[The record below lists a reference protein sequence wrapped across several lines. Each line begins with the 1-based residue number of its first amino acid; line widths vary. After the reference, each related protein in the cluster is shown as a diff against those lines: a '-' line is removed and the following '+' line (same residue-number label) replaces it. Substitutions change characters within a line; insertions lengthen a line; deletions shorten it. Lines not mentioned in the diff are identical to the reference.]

1 MLSWE
6 KKRLFWSRHG
16 FVCFCWRLQRL
27 IRIPV
32 RVHYNHL
39 LQFSTTLL
47 MLLTLKLLT
56 WILIL
61 NIPPSSKHKK
71 CFMRHLKKKKLFNL
85 LAFTLLKLQKLTFDL
100 QSRFVLN
107 SLVDSE
113 PTHEHGQIPL
123 LLWTVFLLL
132 SNPLIKK

>member
-1 MLSWE
+1 
-6 KKRLFWSRHG
+6 
-16 FVCFCWRLQRL
+16 
-27 IRIPV
+27 
-32 RVHYNHL
+32 
-39 LQFSTTLL
+39 

-61 NIPPSSKHKK
+61 NIPPSSMFYETLK
-71 CFMRHLKKKKLFNL
+71 KKKKLFNL

-107 SLVDSE
+107 SSVDSE

-123 LLWTVFLLL
+123 LL
-132 SNPLIKK
+132 